1 MSCSVSAR
9 LIPARL
15 ESHRTNEINL
25 FGMYPKWLSATRKTK
40 KMLVQYFRITILE
53 NAEGIVSCPP
63 LRFVEWVKNEILQSL
78 KIMSLLRLQSST
90 EGLSGN
96 RFVPPDAPFLAV
108 ERVNGTTTFPLSRR
122 TIIPTI

>member
-9 LIPARL
+9 LVPAQL
-15 ESHRTNEINL
+15 ESHRTNEII
-25 FGMYPKWLSATRKTK
+25 YSACIPE
-40 KMLVQYFRITILE
+40 MAFFRITILE
-53 NAEGIVSCPP
+53 NTEGIVSCPP

-78 KIMSLLRLQSST
+78 KIMSLFRLHFSA